1 MLKIAKWNSSSGK
14 TLNTYTNLNIDQKI
28 NSIENTMKSLMN
40 KNTVVYSNHSK
51 TSDTLSNG
59 ICSLTINSINKSFI
73 FTYAKNNITISPLNN
88 SITNLQFINEISV
101 DDLITA
107 KNIMNN
113 QYLIDTFSNINNI
126 LEIYQKYVK
135 IENETVMI
143 NKLLI
148 NGVDIEK
155 ELSDLNR
162 YVDRYIEDAD
172 VKFEVINESILNL
185 NNNTITV
192 NEEISDINDKYTEFR
207 EEFKNHTHD
216 GQYVK
221 PVDIEELRTKMT
233 GIEYNKVKIGT
244 VEEEEVYEIN
254 TSIDHDLKVN
264 GYINGIDIT
273 KLLKLEND
281 ALIIK
286 DILSFNSLINL
297 VSSDDKLI
305 IRFPND
311 NSIVFESSGIISSVT
326 SKSNKFY
333 YDNFLTKQMLIDDED
348 IIDILFNKITDE
360 NGNTT
365 SSPKKS
371 AVEQIFDIIDFGLT
385 ILDTAATV
393 GPMIAQIKKFGWT
406 GYLYK
411 TFGIVSSKSGGY
423 IPLELLTNTV
433 MTRSVIID
441 DSTNTDNV
449 ESYES
454 PNYEDVD
461 EDFNEFQYVANL
473 FPSIDKIFASLKRY
487 YSNVEKGQR
496 TNYLGLLL
504 VDAQIHD
511 KLMNHTHDE
520 FALIDHVHSYN
531 DLTDVPETFTPSEH
545 THSFSSLTDIPE
557 TFTPAEHNHDD
568 KYSPLNHTHT
578 DLTLNTLNN
587 MPIIGNTDLITTY
600 PFIPTVGWYP
610 FNIMQN
616 LDFHNQTK
624 SGYIWRLCAYSDKDF
639 QILNNGTVR
648 LTIDKYGVYINKN
661 LRCDTIN
668 GINTSNIS
676 LNTHKH
682 SYNDLND
689 IPETFTPSEH
699 THSFTSLT
707 DIPETFTPSEH
718 THSFTSLTDIPD
730 TFPPAEH
737 NHDTLYSKLDHSHIL
752 FNQSTLCL
760 ISDFQNTTFVI
771 GNSNINDKGAHI
783 AFSKSTIDPYLYL
796 KVIGGSQLSIYKD
809 RATFDGD
816 LNVTSLNGI
825 TPSNISLN
833 GHTHT
838 QYSLTSHTH
847 TLFDNDLTIST
858 NDITTKLNIGQ
869 SGCLTFNNWDD
880 DPVLSID
887 VDGGTSLDISK
898 DKVEYLGNLTVKT
911 LNGITP
917 SDISLNTHTHTEFN
931 NDLTINGKLNG
942 FSIKPY
948 EPYHQNQFICDYNGA
963 TDIGHQ
969 LLFHYYSESN
979 HYYKR
984 SIYLRCD
991 DEYALNIDTNYY
1003 GTFNESIKNL
1013 FSFGYLKDGSTE
1025 EGVAAMKNAT
1035 YIKLKHRDST
1045 ANYDWMLAVQNNH
1058 DLIFYSYSGARVG
1071 YLSSSGSGGKINTT
1085 ITHNAPIVESLNN
1098 YEIGSPVFMS
1108 GHVYRY
1114 GEGTYVE
1121 ETTSTDCISSVKST
1135 GTYKEFLGIVVNKHK
1150 SGDKVTIG
1158 DVVKYDVEINQET
1171 VDFATHGDYYFRV
1184 DDSSKYKIG
1193 DTVLYDGSIVDDD
1206 VPITNKIIKST
1217 IGSITGIINEHYVSV
1232 FKS

>member
-14 TLNTYTNLNIDQKI
+14 TLNTYTNLNIDHKI

-73 FTYAKNNITISPLNN
+73 FTYAKNKITISPLNN

-113 QYLIDTFSNINNI
+113 QYLIDTFSNINKI

-244 VEEEEVYEIN
+244 VEEEEVYEIY

-297 VSSDDKLI
+297 VSSDETESDAKLI

-545 THSFSSLTDIPE
+545 THDYNSLTNIPE
-557 TFTPAEHNHDD
+557 SFTPSEHNHDSL
-568 KYSPLNHTHT
+568 YSKLDHTHT
-578 DLTLNTLNN
+578 TFNNRLTVNSYRFDLLSKGHYTYLNIGHKSANYQSIQFGYGDDAMGKYGYWRVLGGTQLTIFTDKMTFPGELTISTLN
-587 MPIIGNTDLITTY
+587 G
-600 PFIPTVGWYP
+600 
-610 FNIMQN
+610 
-616 LDFHNQTK
+616 
-624 SGYIWRLCAYSDKDF
+624 
-639 QILNNGTVR
+639 
-648 LTIDKYGVYINKN
+648 IDP
-661 LRCDTIN
+661 
-668 GINTSNIS
+668 SNIS
-676 LNTHKH
+676 LNGHTH
-682 SYNDLND
+682 SYNDLTN

-737 NHDTLYSKLDHSHIL
+737 NHDTLYSTINHTHNYNDLTDIPTSFNPSEHTHSYKSLTDIPTS
-752 FNQSTLCL
+752 FNPSEHNHDTLY
-760 ISDFQNTTFVI
+760 SA
-771 GNSNINDKGAHI
+771 INHTH
-783 AFSKSTIDPYLYL
+783 SYN
-796 KVIGGSQLSIYKD
+796 
-809 RATFDGD
+809 D
-816 LNVTSLNGI
+816 LTDIPELALAN
-825 TPSNISLN
+825 
-833 GHTHT
+833 HTHT
-838 QYSLTSHTH
+838 
-847 TLFDNDLTIST
+847 
-858 NDITTKLNIGQ
+858 
-869 SGCLTFNNWDD
+869 TFNN
-880 DPVLSID
+880 
-887 VDGGTSLDISK
+887 
-898 DKVEYLGNLTVKT
+898 N
-911 LNGITP
+911 
-917 SDISLNTHTHTEFN
+917 
-931 NDLTINGKLNG
+931 LTINSNQESTSITIGGNGYVSCVDLLGESELDLGVGGYDLIIKNNAINYNGSMNLITLNTSTINSCQISDTFTLNAPYIQTVG
-942 FSIKPY
+942 WFPFNVMMNVDFHNQTDQNYIWRLKGIDNSFTLQKYGNDSIFEFSIVDSSHPLYTAKGGS
-948 EPYHQNQFICDYNGA
+948 ENSTGFCIKNSSTNNWWRFATAYNSKA
-963 TDIGHQ
+963 HEEY
-969 LLFHYYSESN
+969 LRLYWN
-979 HYYKR
+979 K
-984 SIYLRCD
+984 IYLCYFENCD
-991 DEYALNIDTNYY
+991 DDINQL
-1003 GTFNESIKNL
+1003 
-1013 FSFGYLKDGSTE
+1013 
-1025 EGVAAMKNAT
+1025 
-1035 YIKLKHRDST
+1035 
-1045 ANYDWMLAVQNNH
+1045 
-1058 DLIFYSYSGARVG
+1058 
-1071 YLSSSGSGGKINTT
+1071 NTT
-1085 ITHNAPIVESLNN
+1085 ITHNAPLEECLDIFEL
-1098 YEIGSPVFMS
+1098 GCPVFMS
-1108 GHVYRY
+1108 GEVYNLKNGNY
-1114 GEGTYVE
+1114 TK
-1121 ETTSTDCISSVKST
+1121 ETNTIDCIPSVKST

-1150 SGDKVTIG
+1150 SGDKVKIG
-1158 DVVKYDVEINQET
+1158 DVMKKDVIINQDT
-1171 VDFATHGDYYFRV
+1171 IDFATHGDYYFRV

>member
-1 MLKIAKWNSSSGK
+1 ME
-14 TLNTYTNLNIDQKI
+14 YTNIDQKI

-297 VSSDDKLI
+297 VIDSDDKLI

-531 DLTDVPETFTPSEH
+531 DLTDVPETFTPTEH

-568 KYSPLNHTHT
+568 KYSPL
-578 DLTLNTLNN
+578 
-587 MPIIGNTDLITTY
+587 
-600 PFIPTVGWYP
+600 
-610 FNIMQN
+610 
-616 LDFHNQTK
+616 
-624 SGYIWRLCAYSDKDF
+624 
-639 QILNNGTVR
+639 
-648 LTIDKYGVYINKN
+648 
-661 LRCDTIN
+661 
-668 GINTSNIS
+668 
-676 LNTHKH
+676 
-682 SYNDLND
+682 
-689 IPETFTPSEH
+689 
-699 THSFTSLT
+699 
-707 DIPETFTPSEH
+707 
-718 THSFTSLTDIPD
+718 
-730 TFPPAEH
+730 
-737 NHDTLYSKLDHSHIL
+737 
-752 FNQSTLCL
+752 
-760 ISDFQNTTFVI
+760 
-771 GNSNINDKGAHI
+771 
-783 AFSKSTIDPYLYL
+783 
-796 KVIGGSQLSIYKD
+796 
-809 RATFDGD
+809 
-816 LNVTSLNGI
+816 
-825 TPSNISLN
+825 
-833 GHTHT
+833 
-838 QYSLTSHTH
+838 
-847 TLFDNDLTIST
+847 
-858 NDITTKLNIGQ
+858 
-869 SGCLTFNNWDD
+869 
-880 DPVLSID
+880 
-887 VDGGTSLDISK
+887 
-898 DKVEYLGNLTVKT
+898 
-911 LNGITP
+911 
-917 SDISLNTHTHTEFN
+917 THTHTNIQNSLE
-931 NDLTINGKLNG
+931 ING
-942 FSIKPY
+942 
-948 EPYHQNQFICDYNGA
+948 Q
-963 TDIGHQ
+963 
-969 LLFHYYSESN
+969 
-979 HYYKR
+979 
-984 SIYLRCD
+984 
-991 DEYALNIDTNYY
+991 LNIFSHQ
-1003 GTFNESIKNL
+1003 GTR
-1013 FSFGYLKDGSTE
+1013 
-1025 EGVAAMKNAT
+1025 A
-1035 YIKLKHRDST
+1035 
-1045 ANYDWMLAVQNNH
+1045 
-1058 DLIFYSYSGARVG
+1058 
-1071 YLSSSGSGGKINTT
+1071 YLS
-1085 ITHNAPIVESLNN
+1085 L
-1098 YEIGSPVFMS
+1098 
-1108 GHVYRY
+1108 
-1114 GEGTYVE
+1114 GT
-1121 ETTSTDCISSVKST
+1121 
-1135 GTYKEFLGIVVNKHK
+1135 
-1150 SGDKVTIG
+1150 DK
-1158 DVVKYDVEINQET
+1158 
-1171 VDFATHGDYYFRV
+1171 
-1184 DDSSKYKIG
+1184 
-1193 DTVLYDGSIVDDD
+1193 
-1206 VPITNKIIKST
+1206 KIIC
-1217 IGSITGIINEHYVSV
+1217 Y
-1232 FKS
+1232 

>member
-1 MLKIAKWNSSSGK
+1 MLK
-14 TLNTYTNLNIDQKI
+14 NTYTNLNIDQKI

-113 QYLIDTFSNINNI
+113 QYLIDTFSNINKI

-244 VEEEEVYEIN
+244 VKKDVEEEEVYEIN

-297 VSSDDKLI
+297 VIDSDDKLI
-305 IRFPND
+305 IRFSND

-610 FNIMQN
+610 FNIMMN

-931 NDLTINGKLNG
+931 NDLTINGKLND
-942 FSIKPY
+942 FSINPY
-948 EPYHQNQFICDYNGA
+948 ESYRQNKFICDYNGA

-969 LLFHYYSESN
+969 LLFHYYSETN

>member
-1 MLKIAKWNSSSGK
+1 MLKME
-14 TLNTYTNLNIDQKI
+14 YTNIDQKI

-244 VEEEEVYEIN
+244 VEEEDVYEIN

-286 DILSFNSLINL
+286 DILSFNRLINL

-531 DLTDVPETFTPSEH
+531 DLTDVPETFTPTEH
-545 THSFSSLTDIPE
+545 THSFSSLTDIP
-557 TFTPAEHNHDD
+557 TSFTPAEHNHDD

-587 MPIIGNTDLITTY
+587 MPIIGNNSEYITTY

-624 SGYIWRLCAYSDKDF
+624 SGYIWRLCAYTDKDF

-771 GNSNINDKGAHI
+771 GNSNINDKAAHI

-931 NDLTINGKLNG
+931 NDLTINGKLND
-942 FSIKPY
+942 FSINPY
-948 EPYHQNQFICDYNGA
+948 ESYRQNKFICDYNGA

-1158 DVVKYDVEINQET
+1158 DVVKYDVEINQDT
-1171 VDFATHGDYYFRV
+1171 IDFATHGDYYFRV

>member
-1 MLKIAKWNSSSGK
+1 MLKME
-14 TLNTYTNLNIDQKI
+14 YTNIDQKI

-297 VSSDDKLI
+297 VIDSDDKLI
-305 IRFPND
+305 IRFSND

-545 THSFSSLTDIPE
+545 THSFSSLTDIP
-557 TFTPAEHNHDD
+557 TSFTPAEHNHDD

-578 DLTLNTLNN
+578 DLILNTLNN
-587 MPIIGNTDLITTY
+587 MPIIGNNSEYITTY

-682 SYNDLND
+682 SYNDLN
-689 IPETFTPSEH
+689 
-699 THSFTSLT
+699 

-931 NDLTINGKLNG
+931 NDLTINGKLND
-942 FSIKPY
+942 FSINPY
-948 EPYHQNQFICDYNGA
+948 ESYRQNKFICDYNGA
-963 TDIGHQ
+963 TDIGNQ

-979 HYYKR
+979 HYYKK

-1003 GTFNESIKNL
+1003 GTFDESIKNL

-1184 DDSSKYKIG
+1184 DDSNKYKIG

>member
-1 MLKIAKWNSSSGK
+1 MLKMESGK

-113 QYLIDTFSNINNI
+113 QYLIDTFSNINKI
-126 LEIYQKYVK
+126 LESYQKYVK

-233 GIEYNKVKIGT
+233 GIEYNKVKIAT
-244 VEEEEVYEIN
+244 VKKDVEEEEVYEIY

-531 DLTDVPETFTPSEH
+531 DLNDIPETFTPSEH

-557 TFTPAEHNHDD
+557 TFTPSEHNHDSL
-568 KYSPLNHTHT
+568 YSKLDHTHT
-578 DLTLNTLNN
+578 TFNNRLTVNSYRFDLLSKGHYTYLNIGHKSANYQSIQFGYGDDAMGKYGYWRVLGGTQLSIFTDKMTFPGELTISTLN
-587 MPIIGNTDLITTY
+587 G
-600 PFIPTVGWYP
+600 
-610 FNIMQN
+610 
-616 LDFHNQTK
+616 
-624 SGYIWRLCAYSDKDF
+624 
-639 QILNNGTVR
+639 
-648 LTIDKYGVYINKN
+648 IDP
-661 LRCDTIN
+661 
-668 GINTSNIS
+668 SNIS
-676 LNTHKH
+676 LNGHTH
-682 SYNDLND
+682 SYNDLTN
-689 IPETFTPSEH
+689 
-699 THSFTSLT
+699 
-707 DIPETFTPSEH
+707 IPETFTPSEH

-737 NHDTLYSKLDHSHIL
+737 NHDTLYSTINHNHSYNDLTDIPTSFNPSEHTHSYKSLTDIPTSFNPSEHNHDTLYSAINHTHSYNDLTDIPELALANHTHTTFNNNLTINSNQESTSITIGGNGYVSCVDLLGESELDLGVGGYDLIIKNNAINYNGSMNLITL
-752 FNQSTLCL
+752 NTSTINSCQ
-760 ISDFQNTTFVI
+760 ISDTFTLNAPYIQTVGWFPFNVMMNVDFHNQTDQNYI
-771 GNSNINDKGAHI
+771 W
-783 AFSKSTIDPYLYL
+783 
-796 KVIGGSQLSIYKD
+796 
-809 RATFDGD
+809 R
-816 LNVTSLNGI
+816 LNGI
-825 TPSNISLN
+825 DNSFTLQKYGNDSIFEFSIID
-833 GHTHT
+833 
-838 QYSLTSHTH
+838 SSHPLYTVKGGGENS
-847 TLFDNDLTIST
+847 TGFCIKNSST
-858 NDITTKLNIGQ
+858 N
-869 SGCLTFNNWDD
+869 NWWRFATAYNSKAHEEYLRLYWNKIYLCYFENCDD
-880 DPVLSID
+880 DV
-887 VDGGTSLDISK
+887 
-898 DKVEYLGNLTVKT
+898 
-911 LNGITP
+911 
-917 SDISLNTHTHTEFN
+917 
-931 NDLTINGKLNG
+931 
-942 FSIKPY
+942 
-948 EPYHQNQFICDYNGA
+948 NQ
-963 TDIGHQ
+963 
-969 LLFHYYSESN
+969 L
-979 HYYKR
+979 
-984 SIYLRCD
+984 
-991 DEYALNIDTNYY
+991 
-1003 GTFNESIKNL
+1003 
-1013 FSFGYLKDGSTE
+1013 
-1025 EGVAAMKNAT
+1025 
-1035 YIKLKHRDST
+1035 
-1045 ANYDWMLAVQNNH
+1045 
-1058 DLIFYSYSGARVG
+1058 
-1071 YLSSSGSGGKINTT
+1071 NTT
-1085 ITHNAPIVESLNN
+1085 ITHNAPLEECLDIFEL
-1098 YEIGSPVFMS
+1098 GCPVFMS
-1108 GHVYRY
+1108 GEVYNLKNGNY
-1114 GEGTYVE
+1114 TK
-1121 ETTSTDCISSVKST
+1121 ETNTIDCIPSVKST

-1150 SGDKVTIG
+1150 SGDKVKIG
-1158 DVVKYDVEINQET
+1158 DVMKKDVIINQET

-1206 VPITNKIIKST
+1206 GPITNKIIKST

>member
-1 MLKIAKWNSSSGK
+1 MLKME
-14 TLNTYTNLNIDQKI
+14 YTNIDQKI

-73 FTYAKNNITISPLNN
+73 FTYAKNKITISPLNN
-88 SITNLQFINEISV
+88 SINNIQFINEISV

-113 QYLIDTFSNINNI
+113 QYLIDTFSNINKI

-297 VSSDDKLI
+297 VIDSDDKLI
-305 IRFPND
+305 IRFSND

-610 FNIMQN
+610 FNIMMN
-616 LDFHNQTK
+616 LDFHNQTQ

-639 QILNNGTVR
+639 QILNNGKTR
-648 LTIDKYGVYINKN
+648 LTIDKNGVYINKN
-661 LRCDTIN
+661 LKCDTIN

-676 LNTHKH
+676 LNTHTHNYNDLTNIPESFTPSSHTH
-682 SYNDLND
+682 SYNDLTN
-689 IPETFTPSEH
+689 
-699 THSFTSLT
+699 
-707 DIPETFTPSEH
+707 
-718 THSFTSLTDIPD
+718 IPD

-737 NHDTLYSKLDHSHIL
+737 NHDTLYSKLDHVHSYNDLANIPDSFPPSEH
-752 FNQSTLCL
+752 NHDTLY
-760 ISDFQNTTFVI
+760 
-771 GNSNINDKGAHI
+771 
-783 AFSKSTIDPYLYL
+783 STINHNHSYNDLTDIPTSFNPSEHTHSY
-796 KVIGGSQLSIYKD
+796 
-809 RATFDGD
+809 GD
-816 LNVTSLNGI
+816 LTDIPELALAN
-825 TPSNISLN
+825 
-833 GHTHT
+833 HTHT
-838 QYSLTSHTH
+838 
-847 TLFDNDLTIST
+847 
-858 NDITTKLNIGQ
+858 
-869 SGCLTFNNWDD
+869 TFNN
-880 DPVLSID
+880 
-887 VDGGTSLDISK
+887 
-898 DKVEYLGNLTVKT
+898 N
-911 LNGITP
+911 
-917 SDISLNTHTHTEFN
+917 
-931 NDLTINGKLNG
+931 LTINSNQKSTSITIGENSYVSCVDLLGESELDLGVGGYDLIIKNNAINYNGSMNLITLNTSTINSCQISDTFTLNAPYIQTVG
-942 FSIKPY
+942 WFPFNVMMNVDFHNQTDQNYIWRLKGIDNSFTLQKYGNDSIFEFSIVDSSHPLYTVGAGRENSTGFCIK
-948 EPYHQNQFICDYNGA
+948 NSSTNNWWRFATAYNSKA
-963 TDIGHQ
+963 HEEY
-969 LLFHYYSESN
+969 LRLYWN
-979 HYYKR
+979 K
-984 SIYLRCD
+984 IYLCYFENCD
-991 DEYALNIDTNYY
+991 DDVNQL
-1003 GTFNESIKNL
+1003 
-1013 FSFGYLKDGSTE
+1013 
-1025 EGVAAMKNAT
+1025 
-1035 YIKLKHRDST
+1035 
-1045 ANYDWMLAVQNNH
+1045 
-1058 DLIFYSYSGARVG
+1058 
-1071 YLSSSGSGGKINTT
+1071 NTT
-1085 ITHNAPIVESLNN
+1085 ITHNAPLEECLDIFEL
-1098 YEIGSPVFMS
+1098 GCPVFMS
-1108 GHVYRY
+1108 GEVYNLKNGNY
-1114 GEGTYVE
+1114 TK
-1121 ETTSTDCISSVKST
+1121 ETNTIDCIPSVKST

-1150 SGDKVTIG
+1150 SGDKVKIG
-1158 DVVKYDVEINQET
+1158 DVMKKDVIINQET

-1206 VPITNKIIKST
+1206 IPITNKIIKST

>member
-1 MLKIAKWNSSSGK
+1 ME
-14 TLNTYTNLNIDQKI
+14 YTNIDQKI

-113 QYLIDTFSNINNI
+113 QYLIDTFSNINNT

-221 PVDIEELRTKMT
+221 PVDIEDLRTKMT

-244 VEEEEVYEIN
+244 VEEERTTSQEVYEIN

-326 SKSNKFY
+326 SKGNKFY
-333 YDNFLTKQMLIDDED
+333 YNNFLTKQMLIDDED

-423 IPLELLTNTV
+423 IPLEIL
-433 MTRSVIID
+433 TRSIDVVSRDVVID
-441 DSTNTDNV
+441 ENTNNENV

-545 THSFSSLTDIPE
+545 THSFSSLTDIP
-557 TFTPAEHNHDD
+557 TSFTPAEHNHDD

-578 DLTLNTLNN
+578 NIQNSLEINGQLNIFSHQGTRAYLSLGTDNKNNMLLIYATDNGDKRLAFAHYGSNVWLNIYGNKMTYDSDFTVKTLN
-587 MPIIGNTDLITTY
+587 GITPST
-600 PFIPTVGWYP
+600 
-610 FNIMQN
+610 
-616 LDFHNQTK
+616 
-624 SGYIWRLCAYSDKDF
+624 
-639 QILNNGTVR
+639 
-648 LTIDKYGVYINKN
+648 
-661 LRCDTIN
+661 
-668 GINTSNIS
+668 IS
-676 LNTHKH
+676 LNTHNHDTLYSKLGHIH
-682 SYNDLND
+682 SYNDLTD
-689 IPETFTPSEH
+689 VPE
-699 THSFTSLT
+699 
-707 DIPETFTPSEH
+707 
-718 THSFTSLTDIPD
+718 

-737 NHDTLYSKLDHSHIL
+737 NHDTLYAPIDHSHIL
-752 FNQSTLCL
+752 FNQSTLYL

-771 GNSNINDKGAHI
+771 GNSNINDKAAHI

-887 VDGGTSLDISK
+887 VDGGTSLDLSK

-942 FSIKPY
+942 FSINPY
-948 EPYHQNQFICDYNGA
+948 EPYRHNKFICDYNGV

-979 HYYKR
+979 HCYKR

-1013 FSFGYLKDGSTE
+1013 CSFGYLKDGSTE

-1058 DLIFYSYSGARVG
+1058 DLVFYSYSGARVG
-1071 YLSSSGSGGKINTT
+1071 YLSSSGSGDKINTT

-1098 YEIGSPVFMS
+1098 YEIGAPVFMS

-1114 GEGTYVE
+1114 EKGTYVE

-1206 VPITNKIIKST
+1206 IPITNKIIKST

>member
-1 MLKIAKWNSSSGK
+1 MLKME
-14 TLNTYTNLNIDQKI
+14 YTNIDQKI

-113 QYLIDTFSNINNI
+113 QYLIDTFSNINKI
-126 LEIYQKYVK
+126 LAIYQKYVK

-254 TSIDHDLKVN
+254 TSFDHDLKVN

-297 VSSDDKLI
+297 VIDTESGSDDKLI

-326 SKSNKFY
+326 SKGNKFY

-531 DLTDVPETFTPSEH
+531 DLTDVPETFTP
-545 THSFSSLTDIPE
+545 T
-557 TFTPAEHNHDD
+557 EHNHD
-568 KYSPLNHTHT
+568 S
-578 DLTLNTLNN
+578 
-587 MPIIGNTDLITTY
+587 
-600 PFIPTVGWYP
+600 
-610 FNIMQN
+610 
-616 LDFHNQTK
+616 
-624 SGYIWRLCAYSDKDF
+624 
-639 QILNNGTVR
+639 
-648 LTIDKYGVYINKN
+648 
-661 LRCDTIN
+661 
-668 GINTSNIS
+668 
-676 LNTHKH
+676 
-682 SYNDLND
+682 
-689 IPETFTPSEH
+689 
-699 THSFTSLT
+699 
-707 DIPETFTPSEH
+707 
-718 THSFTSLTDIPD
+718 
-730 TFPPAEH
+730 
-737 NHDTLYSKLDHSHIL
+737 LYSKLDHTH
-752 FNQSTLCL
+752 
-760 ISDFQNTTFVI
+760 TTFNNRLTVNSYRFDLLSKGHYTYLNI
-771 GNSNINDKGAHI
+771 GHKSANYQSIQFGYGDDAMGKYGYWRVLGGTQLTVFTDKMTFPGELTI
-783 AFSKSTIDPYLYL
+783 ST
-796 KVIGGSQLSIYKD
+796 
-809 RATFDGD
+809 
-816 LNVTSLNGI
+816 LNGI
-825 TPSNISLN
+825 DPSNISLN
-833 GHTHT
+833 GHTHSYNDLT
-838 QYSLTSHTH
+838 DVPELALANHTHDYNDLTNIPLTFTPSEHTHDSLYSKLNHTHDYNSLTNIPLTFTPSEHTHDYNSLTNIPLTFTPSEHNHDSLYSKLDHTH
-847 TLFDNDLTIST
+847 T
-858 NDITTKLNIGQ
+858 
-869 SGCLTFNNWDD
+869 TFNN
-880 DPVLSID
+880 
-887 VDGGTSLDISK
+887 
-898 DKVEYLGNLTVKT
+898 NLTINSNQESTSITIGGNGYVSCVDLLGESELDLGVGGYDLIIKNNAINYNGSMNLIT
-911 LNGITP
+911 LNTSTINSCQISDTFTLNAPYIQTVGWFPFNVMMNVDFHNQTDQNYIWRLNGIDNSFT
-917 SDISLNTHTHTEFN
+917 LQKYG
-931 NDLTINGKLNG
+931 NDSIFE
-942 FSIKPY
+942 FSIIDSSHPLYTAKGGS
-948 EPYHQNQFICDYNGA
+948 ENSTGFCIKNSSTNNWWRFATAYNSKA
-963 TDIGHQ
+963 HEEY
-969 LLFHYYSESN
+969 LRLYWN
-979 HYYKR
+979 K
-984 SIYLRCD
+984 IYLCYFENCD
-991 DEYALNIDTNYY
+991 DDVNQL
-1003 GTFNESIKNL
+1003 
-1013 FSFGYLKDGSTE
+1013 
-1025 EGVAAMKNAT
+1025 
-1035 YIKLKHRDST
+1035 
-1045 ANYDWMLAVQNNH
+1045 
-1058 DLIFYSYSGARVG
+1058 
-1071 YLSSSGSGGKINTT
+1071 NTT
-1085 ITHNAPIVESLNN
+1085 ITHNAPLEECLDIFEL
-1098 YEIGSPVFMS
+1098 GCPVFMS
-1108 GHVYRY
+1108 GEVYNLKNGNY
-1114 GEGTYVE
+1114 TK
-1121 ETTSTDCISSVKST
+1121 ETNTIDCIPSVKST

-1150 SGDKVTIG
+1150 SGDKVKIG
-1158 DVVKYDVEINQET
+1158 DVMKKDVIINQDT
-1171 VDFATHGDYYFRV
+1171 IDFATHGDYYFRV

-1193 DTVLYDGSIVDDD
+1193 DTVLYDGSIIDDD

>member
-1 MLKIAKWNSSSGK
+1 ME
-14 TLNTYTNLNIDQKI
+14 YTNIDQKI

-113 QYLIDTFSNINNI
+113 QYLIDTFSNINKI

-221 PVDIEELRTKMT
+221 PVDIEELRTRLT

-244 VEEEEVYEIN
+244 VEEEDVYEIN
-254 TSIDHDLKVN
+254 TSINHDLKVN

-423 IPLELLTNTV
+423 IPLELTV

-545 THSFSSLTDIPE
+545 THSFSSLTDIP
-557 TFTPAEHNHDD
+557 TSFTPAEHNHDD
-568 KYSPLNHTHT
+568 KYSPLTHTHT
-578 DLTLNTLNN
+578 NIQNSLEINGQLNIFSHQGTRAYLSLGTDNKNNMLLIYATDNGDKRLAFAHYGSNVWLNIYGNKMTYDSDFTVKTLN
-587 MPIIGNTDLITTY
+587 GITPST
-600 PFIPTVGWYP
+600 
-610 FNIMQN
+610 
-616 LDFHNQTK
+616 
-624 SGYIWRLCAYSDKDF
+624 
-639 QILNNGTVR
+639 
-648 LTIDKYGVYINKN
+648 
-661 LRCDTIN
+661 
-668 GINTSNIS
+668 IS
-676 LNTHKH
+676 LNTHNHDALYSKLSHIH
-682 SYNDLND
+682 SYNDLTD
-689 IPETFTPSEH
+689 VPE
-699 THSFTSLT
+699 
-707 DIPETFTPSEH
+707 
-718 THSFTSLTDIPD
+718 

-737 NHDTLYSKLDHSHIL
+737 NHDTLYAPIDHSHIL

-771 GNSNINDKGAHI
+771 GNSNINDKAAHI

-898 DKVEYLGNLTVKT
+898 DKVEYLGNLTVQT

-931 NDLTINGKLNG
+931 NDVTINGKLNG

-948 EPYHQNQFICDYNGA
+948 ESYRQNQFICDYNGV

-979 HYYKR
+979 HCYKR

-1025 EGVAAMKNAT
+1025 EGVVVMKNAT

-1058 DLIFYSYSGARVG
+1058 DLVFYSYSGARVG
-1071 YLSSSGSGGKINTT
+1071 YLSSSGSGDKINTT

-1193 DTVLYDGSIVDDD
+1193 DTVLYDGSIIDDD

>member
-1 MLKIAKWNSSSGK
+1 ME
-14 TLNTYTNLNIDQKI
+14 YTNIDQKI

-113 QYLIDTFSNINNI
+113 QYLIDTFSNINKI
-126 LEIYQKYVK
+126 LAIYQKYVK

-254 TSIDHDLKVN
+254 TSFDHDLKVN

-297 VSSDDKLI
+297 VIDTESGSDDKLI

-326 SKSNKFY
+326 SKGNKFY

-423 IPLELLTNTV
+423 IPLELTV

-531 DLTDVPETFTPSEH
+531 DLTDVPETFTP
-545 THSFSSLTDIPE
+545 T
-557 TFTPAEHNHDD
+557 EHNHD
-568 KYSPLNHTHT
+568 S
-578 DLTLNTLNN
+578 
-587 MPIIGNTDLITTY
+587 
-600 PFIPTVGWYP
+600 
-610 FNIMQN
+610 
-616 LDFHNQTK
+616 
-624 SGYIWRLCAYSDKDF
+624 
-639 QILNNGTVR
+639 
-648 LTIDKYGVYINKN
+648 
-661 LRCDTIN
+661 
-668 GINTSNIS
+668 
-676 LNTHKH
+676 
-682 SYNDLND
+682 
-689 IPETFTPSEH
+689 
-699 THSFTSLT
+699 
-707 DIPETFTPSEH
+707 
-718 THSFTSLTDIPD
+718 
-730 TFPPAEH
+730 
-737 NHDTLYSKLDHSHIL
+737 LYSKLDHTHTT
-752 FNQSTLCL
+752 FNNNLTINSNQESTSITIGGNGYVSCVDLLGESELDLGVGGYDLIIKNNAINYNGSMNLITLNTSTINSCQ
-760 ISDFQNTTFVI
+760 ISDTFTLNAPYIQTVGWFPFNVMMNVDFHNQTDQNYI
-771 GNSNINDKGAHI
+771 W
-783 AFSKSTIDPYLYL
+783 
-796 KVIGGSQLSIYKD
+796 
-809 RATFDGD
+809 R
-816 LNVTSLNGI
+816 LNGI
-825 TPSNISLN
+825 DNSFTLQKYGNDSIFEFSIID
-833 GHTHT
+833 
-838 QYSLTSHTH
+838 SSHPLYTAKGGSENS
-847 TLFDNDLTIST
+847 TGFCIKNSST
-858 NDITTKLNIGQ
+858 N
-869 SGCLTFNNWDD
+869 NWWRFATAYNSKAHEEYLRLYWNKIYLCYFENCDD
-880 DPVLSID
+880 DV
-887 VDGGTSLDISK
+887 
-898 DKVEYLGNLTVKT
+898 
-911 LNGITP
+911 
-917 SDISLNTHTHTEFN
+917 
-931 NDLTINGKLNG
+931 
-942 FSIKPY
+942 
-948 EPYHQNQFICDYNGA
+948 NQ
-963 TDIGHQ
+963 
-969 LLFHYYSESN
+969 L
-979 HYYKR
+979 
-984 SIYLRCD
+984 
-991 DEYALNIDTNYY
+991 
-1003 GTFNESIKNL
+1003 
-1013 FSFGYLKDGSTE
+1013 
-1025 EGVAAMKNAT
+1025 
-1035 YIKLKHRDST
+1035 
-1045 ANYDWMLAVQNNH
+1045 
-1058 DLIFYSYSGARVG
+1058 
-1071 YLSSSGSGGKINTT
+1071 NTT
-1085 ITHNAPIVESLNN
+1085 ITHNAPLEECLDIFEL
-1098 YEIGSPVFMS
+1098 GCPVFMS
-1108 GHVYRY
+1108 GEVYNLKNGNY
-1114 GEGTYVE
+1114 TK
-1121 ETTSTDCISSVKST
+1121 ETNTIDCIPSVKST

-1150 SGDKVTIG
+1150 SGDKVKIG
-1158 DVVKYDVEINQET
+1158 DVMKKDVIINQDT
-1171 VDFATHGDYYFRV
+1171 IDFATHGDYYFRV

-1193 DTVLYDGSIVDDD
+1193 DTVLYDGSIIDDD

>member
-113 QYLIDTFSNINNI
+113 QYLIDTFSNINKI

-221 PVDIEELRTKMT
+221 PVDIEELRTKLT

-244 VEEEEVYEIN
+244 VEEEEVYEIY

-610 FNIMQN
+610 FNIMMN

-639 QILNNGTVR
+639 QIVNNGTVR

-707 DIPETFTPSEH
+707 DIP
-718 THSFTSLTDIPD
+718 D

-737 NHDTLYSKLDHSHIL
+737 NHDTLYSTINHTHNYNDLTDIPTSFNPSEHTHSYGDLTNVPTSFNPSEHNHDTLYSKLDHTHSYNDLTDIPELALANHTHTT
-752 FNQSTLCL
+752 FNNNLTINSNQESTSITIGGNGYVSCVDLLGESELDLGVGGYDLIIKNNAINYNGSMNLITLNTSTINSCQ
-760 ISDFQNTTFVI
+760 ISDTFTLNAPYIQTVGWFPFNVMMNVDFHNQTDQNYI
-771 GNSNINDKGAHI
+771 W
-783 AFSKSTIDPYLYL
+783 
-796 KVIGGSQLSIYKD
+796 
-809 RATFDGD
+809 R
-816 LNVTSLNGI
+816 LNGI
-825 TPSNISLN
+825 DNSFTLQKYGNDSIFEFSIVD
-833 GHTHT
+833 
-838 QYSLTSHTH
+838 SSHPLYTAKGGSENS
-847 TLFDNDLTIST
+847 TGFCIKNSST
-858 NDITTKLNIGQ
+858 N
-869 SGCLTFNNWDD
+869 NWWRFATAYNSKAHEEYLRLYWNKIYLCYFENCDD
-880 DPVLSID
+880 DV
-887 VDGGTSLDISK
+887 
-898 DKVEYLGNLTVKT
+898 
-911 LNGITP
+911 
-917 SDISLNTHTHTEFN
+917 
-931 NDLTINGKLNG
+931 
-942 FSIKPY
+942 
-948 EPYHQNQFICDYNGA
+948 NQ
-963 TDIGHQ
+963 
-969 LLFHYYSESN
+969 L
-979 HYYKR
+979 
-984 SIYLRCD
+984 
-991 DEYALNIDTNYY
+991 
-1003 GTFNESIKNL
+1003 
-1013 FSFGYLKDGSTE
+1013 
-1025 EGVAAMKNAT
+1025 
-1035 YIKLKHRDST
+1035 
-1045 ANYDWMLAVQNNH
+1045 
-1058 DLIFYSYSGARVG
+1058 
-1071 YLSSSGSGGKINTT
+1071 NTT
-1085 ITHNAPIVESLNN
+1085 ITHNAPLEECLDIFEL
-1098 YEIGSPVFMS
+1098 GCPVFMS
-1108 GHVYRY
+1108 GEVYNLKNGNY
-1114 GEGTYVE
+1114 TK
-1121 ETTSTDCISSVKST
+1121 ETNTIDCIPSVKST

>member
-1 MLKIAKWNSSSGK
+1 MLK
-14 TLNTYTNLNIDQKI
+14 NTYTNLNIDQKI

-113 QYLIDTFSNINNI
+113 QYLIDTFSNINKI

-244 VEEEEVYEIN
+244 VKKDGEEEEVYEIN

-297 VSSDDKLI
+297 VIDSDDKLI

-531 DLTDVPETFTPSEH
+531 DLTDVPETFTPTEH
-545 THSFSSLTDIPE
+545 THSFSSLTDIP
-557 TFTPAEHNHDD
+557 TSFTPAEHNHDD

-610 FNIMQN
+610 FNIMMN

-639 QILNNGTVR
+639 QIVNNGTVR
-648 LTIDKYGVYINKN
+648 LTIDKYGVYINKD

-682 SYNDLND
+682 SYNDLN
-689 IPETFTPSEH
+689 
-699 THSFTSLT
+699 

-771 GNSNINDKGAHI
+771 GNSNINDKAAHI

-898 DKVEYLGNLTVKT
+898 NKIEYLGNLTVKT

-948 EPYHQNQFICDYNGA
+948 ESYHQNQFICDYNGV

-1206 VPITNKIIKST
+1206 IPITNKIIKST

>member
-1 MLKIAKWNSSSGK
+1 MLK
-14 TLNTYTNLNIDQKI
+14 NTYTNLNIDQKI

-113 QYLIDTFSNINNI
+113 QYLIDTFSNINKI

-297 VSSDDKLI
+297 VIDSDDKLI
-305 IRFPND
+305 IRFSND

-545 THSFSSLTDIPE
+545 THDYNSLTNIPE
-557 TFTPAEHNHDD
+557 SFTPSEHNHDSL
-568 KYSPLNHTHT
+568 YSKLDHTHT
-578 DLTLNTLNN
+578 TFNNRLTVNSYRFDLLSKGHYTYLNIGHKSANYQSIQFGYGDDAMGKYGYWRVLGGTQLTIFTDKMTFPGELTISTLN
-587 MPIIGNTDLITTY
+587 G
-600 PFIPTVGWYP
+600 
-610 FNIMQN
+610 
-616 LDFHNQTK
+616 
-624 SGYIWRLCAYSDKDF
+624 
-639 QILNNGTVR
+639 
-648 LTIDKYGVYINKN
+648 IDP
-661 LRCDTIN
+661 
-668 GINTSNIS
+668 SNIS
-676 LNTHKH
+676 LNGHTH
-682 SYNDLND
+682 SYNDLTN

-699 THSFTSLT
+699 THSYNDLTNIPETFTPSEHTHSYNDLN
-707 DIPETFTPSEH
+707 DIPDTFTPSEH

-737 NHDTLYSKLDHSHIL
+737 NHDTLYSTINHTHNYNDLTDIPTSFNPSEHTHSYKSLTDIPTS
-752 FNQSTLCL
+752 FNPSEHNHDTLY
-760 ISDFQNTTFVI
+760 SA
-771 GNSNINDKGAHI
+771 INHTH
-783 AFSKSTIDPYLYL
+783 SYN
-796 KVIGGSQLSIYKD
+796 
-809 RATFDGD
+809 D
-816 LNVTSLNGI
+816 LTDIPELALAN
-825 TPSNISLN
+825 
-833 GHTHT
+833 HTHT
-838 QYSLTSHTH
+838 
-847 TLFDNDLTIST
+847 
-858 NDITTKLNIGQ
+858 
-869 SGCLTFNNWDD
+869 TFNN
-880 DPVLSID
+880 
-887 VDGGTSLDISK
+887 
-898 DKVEYLGNLTVKT
+898 N
-911 LNGITP
+911 
-917 SDISLNTHTHTEFN
+917 
-931 NDLTINGKLNG
+931 LTINSNQESTSITIGENGYVSCVDLLGESELDLGVGGYDLIIKNNAINYNGSMNLITLNTSTINSCQISDTFTLNAPYIQTVG
-942 FSIKPY
+942 WFPFNVMMNVDFHNQTDQNYIWRLKGIDNSFTLQKYGNDSIFEFSIVDSSHPLYTAKGGS
-948 EPYHQNQFICDYNGA
+948 ENSTGFCIKNSSTNNWWRFATAYNSKA
-963 TDIGHQ
+963 HEEY
-969 LLFHYYSESN
+969 LRLYWN
-979 HYYKR
+979 K
-984 SIYLRCD
+984 IYLCYFENCD
-991 DEYALNIDTNYY
+991 DDVNQL
-1003 GTFNESIKNL
+1003 
-1013 FSFGYLKDGSTE
+1013 
-1025 EGVAAMKNAT
+1025 
-1035 YIKLKHRDST
+1035 
-1045 ANYDWMLAVQNNH
+1045 
-1058 DLIFYSYSGARVG
+1058 
-1071 YLSSSGSGGKINTT
+1071 NTT
-1085 ITHNAPIVESLNN
+1085 ITHNAPLEECLDIFEL
-1098 YEIGSPVFMS
+1098 GCPVFMS
-1108 GHVYRY
+1108 GEVYNLKNGNY
-1114 GEGTYVE
+1114 TK
-1121 ETTSTDCISSVKST
+1121 ETNTIDCIPSVKST

-1150 SGDKVTIG
+1150 SGDKVKIG
-1158 DVVKYDVEINQET
+1158 DVMKKDVIINQDT
-1171 VDFATHGDYYFRV
+1171 IDFATH
-1184 DDSSKYKIG
+1184 SKYKIG

>member
-1 MLKIAKWNSSSGK
+1 MLKME
-14 TLNTYTNLNIDQKI
+14 YTNIDQKI

-113 QYLIDTFSNINNI
+113 QYLIDTFSNINKI
-126 LEIYQKYVK
+126 LAIYQKYVK

-254 TSIDHDLKVN
+254 TSFDHDLKVN

-297 VSSDDKLI
+297 VIDTESGSDDKLI

-326 SKSNKFY
+326 SKGNKFY

-423 IPLELLTNTV
+423 IPLELTV

-531 DLTDVPETFTPSEH
+531 DLTDVPETFTP
-545 THSFSSLTDIPE
+545 T
-557 TFTPAEHNHDD
+557 EHNHD
-568 KYSPLNHTHT
+568 S
-578 DLTLNTLNN
+578 
-587 MPIIGNTDLITTY
+587 
-600 PFIPTVGWYP
+600 
-610 FNIMQN
+610 
-616 LDFHNQTK
+616 
-624 SGYIWRLCAYSDKDF
+624 
-639 QILNNGTVR
+639 
-648 LTIDKYGVYINKN
+648 
-661 LRCDTIN
+661 
-668 GINTSNIS
+668 
-676 LNTHKH
+676 
-682 SYNDLND
+682 
-689 IPETFTPSEH
+689 
-699 THSFTSLT
+699 
-707 DIPETFTPSEH
+707 
-718 THSFTSLTDIPD
+718 
-730 TFPPAEH
+730 
-737 NHDTLYSKLDHSHIL
+737 LYSKLDHTH
-752 FNQSTLCL
+752 
-760 ISDFQNTTFVI
+760 TTFNNRLTVNSYRFDLLSKGHYTYLNI
-771 GNSNINDKGAHI
+771 GHKSANYQSIQFGYGDDAMGKYGYWRVLGGTQLTVFTDKMTFPGELTI
-783 AFSKSTIDPYLYL
+783 ST
-796 KVIGGSQLSIYKD
+796 
-809 RATFDGD
+809 
-816 LNVTSLNGI
+816 LNGI
-825 TPSNISLN
+825 DPSNISLN
-833 GHTHT
+833 GHTHSYNDLT
-838 QYSLTSHTH
+838 DVPELALANHTHDYNDLTNIPLTFTPSEHTHDSLYSKLNHTHDYNSLTNIPLTFTPSEHTHDYNSLTNIPLTFTPSEHNHDSLYSKLDHTH
-847 TLFDNDLTIST
+847 T
-858 NDITTKLNIGQ
+858 
-869 SGCLTFNNWDD
+869 TFNN
-880 DPVLSID
+880 
-887 VDGGTSLDISK
+887 
-898 DKVEYLGNLTVKT
+898 NLTINSNQESTSITIGGNGYVSCVDLLGESELDLGVGGYDLIIKNNAINYNGSMNLIT
-911 LNGITP
+911 LNTSTINSCQISDTFTLNAPYIQTVGWFPFNVMMNVDFHNQTDQNYIWRLNGIDNSFT
-917 SDISLNTHTHTEFN
+917 LQKYG
-931 NDLTINGKLNG
+931 NDSIFE
-942 FSIKPY
+942 FSIIDSSHPLYTAKGGS
-948 EPYHQNQFICDYNGA
+948 ENSTGFCIKNSSTNNWWRFATAYNSKA
-963 TDIGHQ
+963 HEEY
-969 LLFHYYSESN
+969 LRLYWN
-979 HYYKR
+979 K
-984 SIYLRCD
+984 IYLCYFENCD
-991 DEYALNIDTNYY
+991 DDVNQL
-1003 GTFNESIKNL
+1003 
-1013 FSFGYLKDGSTE
+1013 
-1025 EGVAAMKNAT
+1025 
-1035 YIKLKHRDST
+1035 
-1045 ANYDWMLAVQNNH
+1045 
-1058 DLIFYSYSGARVG
+1058 
-1071 YLSSSGSGGKINTT
+1071 NTT
-1085 ITHNAPIVESLNN
+1085 ITHNAPLEECLDIFEL
-1098 YEIGSPVFMS
+1098 GCPVFMS
-1108 GHVYRY
+1108 GEVYNLKNGNY
-1114 GEGTYVE
+1114 TK
-1121 ETTSTDCISSVKST
+1121 ETNTIDCIPSVKST

-1150 SGDKVTIG
+1150 SGDKVKIG
-1158 DVVKYDVEINQET
+1158 DVMKKDVIINQDT
-1171 VDFATHGDYYFRV
+1171 IDFATHGDYYFRV

-1193 DTVLYDGSIVDDD
+1193 DTVLYDGSIIDDD

>member
-1 MLKIAKWNSSSGK
+1 ME
-14 TLNTYTNLNIDQKI
+14 YTNIDQKI

-244 VEEEEVYEIN
+244 VKKDGEEEEVYEIN

-297 VSSDDKLI
+297 VIDSDDKLI

-531 DLTDVPETFTPSEH
+531 DLTDVPETFTPTEH

-587 MPIIGNTDLITTY
+587 MPIIGNNSEYITTY

-610 FNIMQN
+610 FNIMMN

-682 SYNDLND
+682 SYNDLN
-689 IPETFTPSEH
+689 
-699 THSFTSLT
+699 

-948 EPYHQNQFICDYNGA
+948 ESYHQNQFICDYNGA

>member
-1 MLKIAKWNSSSGK
+1 MLKME
-14 TLNTYTNLNIDQKI
+14 YTNIDQKL

-113 QYLIDTFSNINNI
+113 QYLIDTFSNINKI

-244 VEEEEVYEIN
+244 VEEEEVYEIY

-305 IRFPND
+305 IRFSND

-441 DSTNTDNV
+441 DSINTDNV

-531 DLTDVPETFTPSEH
+531 DLTDVPETFTPTEH

-568 KYSPLNHTHT
+568 KYSPLTHT
-578 DLTLNTLNN
+578 VFYNTLTVRNNRLNLYSNNKYTDLVIGKTYANSQAISFGYGDDSDGKYGYLRVLGGTQLTIFEDKATFPGEFTVTTLN
-587 MPIIGNTDLITTY
+587 
-600 PFIPTVGWYP
+600 
-610 FNIMQN
+610 
-616 LDFHNQTK
+616 
-624 SGYIWRLCAYSDKDF
+624 
-639 QILNNGTVR
+639 
-648 LTIDKYGVYINKN
+648 
-661 LRCDTIN
+661 
-668 GINTSNIS
+668 GIEPSTIS
-676 LNTHKH
+676 LNTHNHDTLYSKLGHIH
-682 SYNDLND
+682 SYNDLTD
-689 IPETFTPSEH
+689 VPE
-699 THSFTSLT
+699 
-707 DIPETFTPSEH
+707 
-718 THSFTSLTDIPD
+718 

-737 NHDTLYSKLDHSHIL
+737 NHDTLYSKLGHVHSYNDLTNVPDTFPPAEHNHDTLYAPIDHSHIL

-771 GNSNINDKGAHI
+771 GNSNINDKAAHI
-783 AFSKSTIDPYLYL
+783 AFSKSIIDPYLYL

-931 NDLTINGKLNG
+931 NDLTINGKLND
-942 FSIKPY
+942 FSINPY
-948 EPYHQNQFICDYNGA
+948 ESYRQNKFICDYNGA

-979 HYYKR
+979 HCYKR

-1003 GTFNESIKNL
+1003 GTFNESVKNL

-1150 SGDKVTIG
+1150 SGDKVKIG
-1158 DVVKYDVEINQET
+1158 DVMKKDVIINQDT
-1171 VDFATHGDYYFRV
+1171 IDFATHGDYYFRV

-1217 IGSITGIINEHYVSV
+1217 IGSITGIINEHYVSI

>member
-1 MLKIAKWNSSSGK
+1 MLKME
-14 TLNTYTNLNIDQKI
+14 YTNIDQKI

-113 QYLIDTFSNINNI
+113 QYLIDTFSNINKI

-221 PVDIEELRTKMT
+221 PVDIEELRTKLT
-233 GIEYNKVKIGT
+233 GIEYNKVKISEERT
-244 VEEEEVYEIN
+244 TSQEEEVYEIN

-297 VSSDDKLI
+297 VSSDETESDAKLI

-545 THSFSSLTDIPE
+545 KHSFSSLTDIPE

-568 KYSPLNHTHT
+568 KYSPLTHTHT
-578 DLTLNTLNN
+578 NIQNSLEINGQLNIFSHQGTRAYLSLGTDKKNNMLLIYATDNGDKRLAFAHYGSNVWLNIYGNKMTYDSDFTVKTLN
-587 MPIIGNTDLITTY
+587 GITPST
-600 PFIPTVGWYP
+600 
-610 FNIMQN
+610 
-616 LDFHNQTK
+616 
-624 SGYIWRLCAYSDKDF
+624 
-639 QILNNGTVR
+639 
-648 LTIDKYGVYINKN
+648 
-661 LRCDTIN
+661 
-668 GINTSNIS
+668 IS
-676 LNTHKH
+676 LNTHNHDTLYSKLGHIH
-682 SYNDLND
+682 SYNDLTD
-689 IPETFTPSEH
+689 VPETFPPAEH
-699 THSFTSLT
+699 NHDTLYSKLGHVHSYNDLT
-707 DIPETFTPSEH
+707 DVPE
-718 THSFTSLTDIPD
+718 

-771 GNSNINDKGAHI
+771 GNSNINDKAAHI

-898 DKVEYLGNLTVKT
+898 NKIEYLGNLTVKT

-931 NDLTINGKLNG
+931 NDLTINGKLND
-942 FSIKPY
+942 FSINPY
-948 EPYHQNQFICDYNGA
+948 ESYRQNKFICDYNGA

-979 HYYKR
+979 HYYKK

-1013 FSFGYLKDGSTE
+1013 FSFGYLKDGSSE
-1025 EGVAAMKNAT
+1025 ETGEPLMKNAT
-1035 YIKLKHRDST
+1035 YIKLKNRDST
-1045 ANYDWMLAVQNNH
+1045 ANYDWMLGIQSNH
-1058 DLIFYSYSGARVG
+1058 DLVFYSYSGARVA
-1071 YLSSSGSGGKINTT
+1071 YVKSNSSACTKMNTT

>member
-1 MLKIAKWNSSSGK
+1 MLKME
-14 TLNTYTNLNIDQKI
+14 YTNIDQKI

-244 VEEEEVYEIN
+244 VEEERTTSQEVYEIY

-297 VSSDDKLI
+297 VIDSDDKLI
-305 IRFPND
+305 IRFSND

-531 DLTDVPETFTPSEH
+531 DLTDVPETFTPTEH

-587 MPIIGNTDLITTY
+587 MPIIGNNSEYITTY

-624 SGYIWRLCAYSDKDF
+624 SGYIWRLCAYTDKDF

-931 NDLTINGKLNG
+931 NDLTINGKLND
-942 FSIKPY
+942 FSINPY
-948 EPYHQNQFICDYNGA
+948 ESYRQNKFICDYNGA

>member
-1 MLKIAKWNSSSGK
+1 MLKME
-14 TLNTYTNLNIDQKI
+14 YTNIDQKI

-113 QYLIDTFSNINNI
+113 QYLIDTFSNINKI

-221 PVDIEELRTKMT
+221 PVDIEELRTNLT

-244 VEEEEVYEIN
+244 VEEERTTSQEVYEIY

-305 IRFPND
+305 IRFSND

-520 FALIDHVHSYN
+520 FALIVHVHSYN

-545 THSFSSLTDIPE
+545 THDYNSLTNIPE
-557 TFTPAEHNHDD
+557 SFTPSEHNHDSL
-568 KYSPLNHTHT
+568 YSKLDHTHT
-578 DLTLNTLNN
+578 TFNNRLTVNSYRFDLLSKGHYTYLNIGHKSANYQSIQFGYGDDAMGKYGYWRVLGGTQLTIFTDKMTFPGELTISTLN
-587 MPIIGNTDLITTY
+587 G
-600 PFIPTVGWYP
+600 
-610 FNIMQN
+610 
-616 LDFHNQTK
+616 
-624 SGYIWRLCAYSDKDF
+624 
-639 QILNNGTVR
+639 
-648 LTIDKYGVYINKN
+648 IDP
-661 LRCDTIN
+661 
-668 GINTSNIS
+668 SNIS
-676 LNTHKH
+676 LNGHTH
-682 SYNDLND
+682 SYNDLTN
-689 IPETFTPSEH
+689 
-699 THSFTSLT
+699 
-707 DIPETFTPSEH
+707 IPETFTPSEH

-737 NHDTLYSKLDHSHIL
+737 NHDTLYSTINHTHNYNDLTDIPTSFNPSEHTHSYGDLTNVPTSFNPSEHNHDTLYSAINHTHSYNDLTDIPELALANHTHTTFNNNLTINSNQESTSITIGENGYVSCVDLLGESELDLGVGGYDLIIKNNAINYNGSMNLITL
-752 FNQSTLCL
+752 NTSTINSCQ
-760 ISDFQNTTFVI
+760 ISDTFTLNAPYIQTVGWFPFNVMMNIDFHNQTDQNYI
-771 GNSNINDKGAHI
+771 W
-783 AFSKSTIDPYLYL
+783 
-796 KVIGGSQLSIYKD
+796 
-809 RATFDGD
+809 R
-816 LNVTSLNGI
+816 LNGI
-825 TPSNISLN
+825 DNSFTLQKYGNDSIFEFSIVD
-833 GHTHT
+833 
-838 QYSLTSHTH
+838 SSHPLYTAKGGSENS
-847 TLFDNDLTIST
+847 TGFCIKNSST
-858 NDITTKLNIGQ
+858 N
-869 SGCLTFNNWDD
+869 NWWRFATAYNSKAHEEYLRLYWNKIYLCYFENCDD
-880 DPVLSID
+880 D
-887 VDGGTSLDISK
+887 
-898 DKVEYLGNLTVKT
+898 
-911 LNGITP
+911 
-917 SDISLNTHTHTEFN
+917 
-931 NDLTINGKLNG
+931 IN
-942 FSIKPY
+942 
-948 EPYHQNQFICDYNGA
+948 
-963 TDIGHQ
+963 Q
-969 LLFHYYSESN
+969 L
-979 HYYKR
+979 
-984 SIYLRCD
+984 
-991 DEYALNIDTNYY
+991 
-1003 GTFNESIKNL
+1003 
-1013 FSFGYLKDGSTE
+1013 
-1025 EGVAAMKNAT
+1025 
-1035 YIKLKHRDST
+1035 
-1045 ANYDWMLAVQNNH
+1045 
-1058 DLIFYSYSGARVG
+1058 
-1071 YLSSSGSGGKINTT
+1071 NTT
-1085 ITHNAPIVESLNN
+1085 ITHNAPLEECLDNF
-1098 YEIGSPVFMS
+1098 ELGCPVFMS
-1108 GHVYRY
+1108 GEVYNLKNGNY
-1114 GEGTYVE
+1114 TK
-1121 ETTSTDCISSVKST
+1121 ETNTIDCIPSVKST

-1150 SGDKVTIG
+1150 SGDKVKIG
-1158 DVVKYDVEINQET
+1158 DVMKKDVIINQDT
-1171 VDFATHGDYYFRV
+1171 IDFATHGDYYFRV

-1206 VPITNKIIKST
+1206 VPISNKIIKST

>member
-1 MLKIAKWNSSSGK
+1 ME
-14 TLNTYTNLNIDQKI
+14 YTNIDQKI

-113 QYLIDTFSNINNI
+113 QYLIDTFSNINKI

-531 DLTDVPETFTPSEH
+531 DLTDVPETFTPTEH

-587 MPIIGNTDLITTY
+587 MPIIGNNSEYITTY

-639 QILNNGTVR
+639 QILNNGKTR
-648 LTIDKYGVYINKN
+648 LTIDKNGVYINKN

-783 AFSKSTIDPYLYL
+783 AFSKSIIDPYLYL

-931 NDLTINGKLNG
+931 NDLTINGKLND
-942 FSIKPY
+942 FSINPY
-948 EPYHQNQFICDYNGA
+948 ESYRQNKFICDYNGV

-984 SIYLRCD
+984 SIYLSCD

-1150 SGDKVTIG
+1150 NGDKVTIG

-1206 VPITNKIIKST
+1206 IPITNKIIKTT

>member
-113 QYLIDTFSNINNI
+113 QYLIDTFSNINKI

-221 PVDIEELRTKMT
+221 PVDIEELRTTLT

-244 VEEEEVYEIN
+244 VEEERTTSQEVYEIN

-305 IRFPND
+305 IRFSND

-531 DLTDVPETFTPSEH
+531 DLTDVPETFTPTEH
-545 THSFSSLTDIPE
+545 THSFSSLTDIP
-557 TFTPAEHNHDD
+557 TSFTPAEHNHDD

-587 MPIIGNTDLITTY
+587 MPIIGNNSEYITTY

-624 SGYIWRLCAYSDKDF
+624 SGYIWRLCAYTDKDF

-648 LTIDKYGVYINKN
+648 LTIDKYGVYINKD

-718 THSFTSLTDIPD
+718 THSFTSLTDIPE

-737 NHDTLYSKLDHSHIL
+737 NHDTLYSTINHTHNYNDLTDIPTSFNPSEHNHDTLYSAINHTHSYNDLTDIPELALANHTHTTFNNNLTINSNQESTSITIGENGYVSCVDLLGESELDLGVGGYDLIIKNNAINYNGSMNLITL
-752 FNQSTLCL
+752 NTSTINSCQ
-760 ISDFQNTTFVI
+760 ISDTFTLNAPYIQTVGWFPFNVMMNVDFHNQTDQNYI
-771 GNSNINDKGAHI
+771 W
-783 AFSKSTIDPYLYL
+783 
-796 KVIGGSQLSIYKD
+796 
-809 RATFDGD
+809 R
-816 LNVTSLNGI
+816 LNGI
-825 TPSNISLN
+825 NNSFTLQKYGNDSIFEFSIVD
-833 GHTHT
+833 
-838 QYSLTSHTH
+838 SSHPLYTAKGGSENS
-847 TLFDNDLTIST
+847 TGFCIKNSST
-858 NDITTKLNIGQ
+858 N
-869 SGCLTFNNWDD
+869 NWWRFATAYNSKAHEEYLRLYWNKIYLCYFENCDD
-880 DPVLSID
+880 DV
-887 VDGGTSLDISK
+887 
-898 DKVEYLGNLTVKT
+898 
-911 LNGITP
+911 
-917 SDISLNTHTHTEFN
+917 
-931 NDLTINGKLNG
+931 
-942 FSIKPY
+942 
-948 EPYHQNQFICDYNGA
+948 NQ
-963 TDIGHQ
+963 
-969 LLFHYYSESN
+969 L
-979 HYYKR
+979 
-984 SIYLRCD
+984 
-991 DEYALNIDTNYY
+991 
-1003 GTFNESIKNL
+1003 
-1013 FSFGYLKDGSTE
+1013 
-1025 EGVAAMKNAT
+1025 
-1035 YIKLKHRDST
+1035 
-1045 ANYDWMLAVQNNH
+1045 
-1058 DLIFYSYSGARVG
+1058 
-1071 YLSSSGSGGKINTT
+1071 NTT
-1085 ITHNAPIVESLNN
+1085 ITHNAPLEECLDIFEL
-1098 YEIGSPVFMS
+1098 GCPVFMS
-1108 GHVYRY
+1108 GEVYNLKNGNY
-1114 GEGTYVE
+1114 TK
-1121 ETTSTDCISSVKST
+1121 ETNTIDCIPSVKST

>member
-1 MLKIAKWNSSSGK
+1 MLKMAKWNSSSGK

-192 NEEISDINDKYTEFR
+192 NEEISDINYKYIEFR

-244 VEEEEVYEIN
+244 VEEEDVYEIY

-423 IPLELLTNTV
+423 IPLELTV

-545 THSFSSLTDIPE
+545 THSFSLLT
-557 TFTPAEHNHDD
+557 
-568 KYSPLNHTHT
+568 
-578 DLTLNTLNN
+578 
-587 MPIIGNTDLITTY
+587 
-600 PFIPTVGWYP
+600 
-610 FNIMQN
+610 
-616 LDFHNQTK
+616 
-624 SGYIWRLCAYSDKDF
+624 
-639 QILNNGTVR
+639 
-648 LTIDKYGVYINKN
+648 
-661 LRCDTIN
+661 
-668 GINTSNIS
+668 
-676 LNTHKH
+676 
-682 SYNDLND
+682 D

-699 THSFTSLT
+699 NHDSLYSKLDHTHTTFNNHLTVNSNRFDLLSNKHYAYINIGHKTTANYQYIQFGYGDDAMGKYGYWRVMGGTQLTVFTDKMTFPGELTISTLNGIDPSNISLNGHTHSYNDLT
-707 DIPETFTPSEH
+707 NIPETFTPSEH

-737 NHDTLYSKLDHSHIL
+737 NHDTLYSTINHNHSYNDLTDIPTSFNPSEHTHSYKSLTDIPTSFNPSEHNHDTLYSAINHTHSYNDLTDIPELALANHTHTTFNNNLTINSNQESTSITIGGNGYVSCVDLLGESELDLGVGGYDLIIKNNAINYNGSMNLITL
-752 FNQSTLCL
+752 NTSTINSCQ
-760 ISDFQNTTFVI
+760 ISDTFTLNAPYIQTVGWFPFNVMMNVDFHNQTDQNYI
-771 GNSNINDKGAHI
+771 W
-783 AFSKSTIDPYLYL
+783 
-796 KVIGGSQLSIYKD
+796 
-809 RATFDGD
+809 R
-816 LNVTSLNGI
+816 LNGI
-825 TPSNISLN
+825 DNSFTLQKYGNDSIFEFSIID
-833 GHTHT
+833 
-838 QYSLTSHTH
+838 SSHPLYTVKGGGENS
-847 TLFDNDLTIST
+847 TGFCIKNSST
-858 NDITTKLNIGQ
+858 N
-869 SGCLTFNNWDD
+869 NWWRFATAYNSKAHEEYLRLYWNKIYLCYFENCDD
-880 DPVLSID
+880 DV
-887 VDGGTSLDISK
+887 
-898 DKVEYLGNLTVKT
+898 
-911 LNGITP
+911 
-917 SDISLNTHTHTEFN
+917 
-931 NDLTINGKLNG
+931 
-942 FSIKPY
+942 
-948 EPYHQNQFICDYNGA
+948 NQ
-963 TDIGHQ
+963 
-969 LLFHYYSESN
+969 L
-979 HYYKR
+979 
-984 SIYLRCD
+984 
-991 DEYALNIDTNYY
+991 
-1003 GTFNESIKNL
+1003 
-1013 FSFGYLKDGSTE
+1013 
-1025 EGVAAMKNAT
+1025 
-1035 YIKLKHRDST
+1035 
-1045 ANYDWMLAVQNNH
+1045 
-1058 DLIFYSYSGARVG
+1058 
-1071 YLSSSGSGGKINTT
+1071 NTT
-1085 ITHNAPIVESLNN
+1085 ITHNAPLEECLDNF
-1098 YEIGSPVFMS
+1098 ELGCPVFMS
-1108 GHVYRY
+1108 GEVYNLKNGNY
-1114 GEGTYVE
+1114 TK
-1121 ETTSTDCISSVKST
+1121 ETNTIDCIPSVKSS

-1150 SGDKVTIG
+1150 SGDKVKIG
-1158 DVVKYDVEINQET
+1158 DVMKKDVIINQDT
-1171 VDFATHGDYYFRV
+1171 IDFATHGDYYFRV
-1184 DDSSKYKIG
+1184 DDSSKYKTG
-1193 DTVLYDGSIVDDD
+1193 DTVLYDGSIIDDD
-1206 VPITNKIIKST
+1206 IPITNKIIKTT

>member
-1 MLKIAKWNSSSGK
+1 
-14 TLNTYTNLNIDQKI
+14 
-28 NSIENTMKSLMN
+28 
-40 KNTVVYSNHSK
+40 
-51 TSDTLSNG
+51 
-59 ICSLTINSINKSFI
+59 
-73 FTYAKNNITISPLNN
+73 
-88 SITNLQFINEISV
+88 
-101 DDLITA
+101 
-107 KNIMNN
+107 
-113 QYLIDTFSNINNI
+113 
-126 LEIYQKYVK
+126 
-135 IENETVMI
+135 
-143 NKLLI
+143 
-148 NGVDIEK
+148 
-155 ELSDLNR
+155 
-162 YVDRYIEDAD
+162 
-172 VKFEVINESILNL
+172 
-185 NNNTITV
+185 
-192 NEEISDINDKYTEFR
+192 
-207 EEFKNHTHD
+207 THD

-297 VSSDDKLI
+297 VIDSDDKLI
-305 IRFPND
+305 IRFSND

-348 IIDILFNKITDE
+348 IIDILFDKITDE

-531 DLTDVPETFTPSEH
+531 DLTDVPETFTPTEH

-610 FNIMQN
+610 FNIMMN

-771 GNSNINDKGAHI
+771 GNSNINDKAAHI

-931 NDLTINGKLNG
+931 NDLTINGKLND
-942 FSIKPY
+942 FSINPY
-948 EPYHQNQFICDYNGA
+948 ESYRQNKFICDYNGA

>member
-1 MLKIAKWNSSSGK
+1 ME
-14 TLNTYTNLNIDQKI
+14 YTNIDQKI

-113 QYLIDTFSNINNI
+113 QYLIDTFSNINKI

-297 VSSDDKLI
+297 VIDSDDKLI
-305 IRFPND
+305 IRFSND

-545 THSFSSLTDIPE
+545 THDYNSLTNIPE
-557 TFTPAEHNHDD
+557 
-568 KYSPLNHTHT
+568 S
-578 DLTLNTLNN
+578 
-587 MPIIGNTDLITTY
+587 
-600 PFIPTVGWYP
+600 
-610 FNIMQN
+610 
-616 LDFHNQTK
+616 
-624 SGYIWRLCAYSDKDF
+624 
-639 QILNNGTVR
+639 
-648 LTIDKYGVYINKN
+648 
-661 LRCDTIN
+661 
-668 GINTSNIS
+668 
-676 LNTHKH
+676 
-682 SYNDLND
+682 
-689 IPETFTPSEH
+689 FTPSEH
-699 THSFTSLT
+699 
-707 DIPETFTPSEH
+707 
-718 THSFTSLTDIPD
+718 
-730 TFPPAEH
+730 
-737 NHDTLYSKLDHSHIL
+737 NHDSLYSKLDH
-752 FNQSTLCL
+752 
-760 ISDFQNTTFVI
+760 
-771 GNSNINDKGAHI
+771 
-783 AFSKSTIDPYLYL
+783 
-796 KVIGGSQLSIYKD
+796 
-809 RATFDGD
+809 
-816 LNVTSLNGI
+816 
-825 TPSNISLN
+825 
-833 GHTHT
+833 THT
-838 QYSLTSHTH
+838 
-847 TLFDNDLTIST
+847 
-858 NDITTKLNIGQ
+858 
-869 SGCLTFNNWDD
+869 TFNN
-880 DPVLSID
+880 
-887 VDGGTSLDISK
+887 
-898 DKVEYLGNLTVKT
+898 N
-911 LNGITP
+911 
-917 SDISLNTHTHTEFN
+917 
-931 NDLTINGKLNG
+931 LTINSNQESTSITIGENGYVSCVDLPGESELDLGVGGYDLIIKNNAINYNGSMNLITLNTSTINSCQISDTFTLNAPYIQTVG
-942 FSIKPY
+942 WFPFNVMMNIDFHNQTDQNYIWRLKGIDNSFTLQKYGNDSIFEFSIVDSSHPLYTAKGGS
-948 EPYHQNQFICDYNGA
+948 ENSTGFCIKNSSTNNWWRFATAYNSKA
-963 TDIGHQ
+963 HEEY
-969 LLFHYYSESN
+969 LRLYWN
-979 HYYKR
+979 K
-984 SIYLRCD
+984 IYLCYFENCD
-991 DEYALNIDTNYY
+991 DDVNQL
-1003 GTFNESIKNL
+1003 
-1013 FSFGYLKDGSTE
+1013 
-1025 EGVAAMKNAT
+1025 
-1035 YIKLKHRDST
+1035 
-1045 ANYDWMLAVQNNH
+1045 
-1058 DLIFYSYSGARVG
+1058 
-1071 YLSSSGSGGKINTT
+1071 NTT
-1085 ITHNAPIVESLNN
+1085 ITHNAPLEECLDIFEL
-1098 YEIGSPVFMS
+1098 GCPVFMS
-1108 GHVYRY
+1108 GEVYNLKNGNY
-1114 GEGTYVE
+1114 TK
-1121 ETTSTDCISSVKST
+1121 ETNTIDCIPSVKST

-1150 SGDKVTIG
+1150 SGDKVKIG
-1158 DVVKYDVEINQET
+1158 DVMKKDVIINQDT
-1171 VDFATHGDYYFRV
+1171 IDFATHGDYYFRV